1 MAQGARKVVL
11 ETPELAAVRWAR
23 VREVQELYSDP
34 IDFAERAMEVLGF
47 HLLEIQE
54 DILKFALD
62 PTNPSVMVEAQRGQ
76 AKSTVCAIALVW
88 DLIQYPHHRNA
99 IVMPQEGLA
108 KDLMHLVRRLFK
120 TLPELAPF
128 LPDKKAGDRDS
139 TLAMDI
145 HHSLKGVDK
154 SPSLAPISVE
164 AILQGRRT
172 DLTLLDD

>member
-1 MAQGARKVVL
+1 MAQGVRKPIL
-11 ETPELAAVRWAR
+11 ESPELAARRWEEVRK
-23 VREVQELYSDP
+23 VQELYADP
-34 IDFAERAMEVLGF
+34 LDFADRAMEVLGF
-47 HLLEIQE
+47 SLLEIQE
-54 DILKFALD
+54 DILKFVLD
-62 PTNPSVMVEAQRGQ
+62 PLELSVMVQAQRGQ
-76 AKSTVCAIALVW
+76 AKSTICAIALVW
-88 DLIQYPHHRNA
+88 DLIQHPHHRDA
-99 IVMPQEGLA
+99 IVMPQEQLA

-128 LPDKKAGDRDS
+128 LPDKQAGDRDS

-172 DLTLLDD
+172 DLTILDD